1 MQTQSL
7 GQLGRLTIILED
19 GSVVMMVNGRRW
31 ILDPLCLIPARGEQP
46 EDEDSEIS
54 TAILWLSIGRVLWL
68 QLRLK

>member
-19 GSVVMMVNGRRW
+19 GSVVVMVNGRRW

>member
-19 GSVVMMVNGRRW
+19 GSVVVMVNGRRW
-31 ILDPLCLIPARGEQP
+31 ILDPLCLIPARGERP

-54 TAILWLSIGRVLWL
+54 TATLWLSIGRVLWL

>member
-19 GSVVMMVNGRRW
+19 GSVVVMVNGRRW
-31 ILDPLCLIPARGEQP
+31 ILDPLCLIPARGERP